1 MALTRTEYEDRIEY
15 VDRSA
20 TFVVYKEIPARVV
33 QSFTLNNAI
42 LGQRTW
48 EDLTDLLDD
57 ATDLY
62 TPDEE

>member
-33 QSFTLNNAI
+33 QSFTLNNATF
-42 LGQRTW
+42 GEAAW
-48 EDLTDLLDD
+48 EDID
-57 ATDLY
+57 AALADNEFLY
-62 TPDEE
+62 APEE